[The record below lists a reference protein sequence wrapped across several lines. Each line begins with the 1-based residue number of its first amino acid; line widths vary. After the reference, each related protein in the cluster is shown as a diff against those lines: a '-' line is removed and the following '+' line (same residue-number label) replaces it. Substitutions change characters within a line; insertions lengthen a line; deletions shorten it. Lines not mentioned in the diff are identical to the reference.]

1 MVARSVS
8 GRKGVSGESMRPA
21 SRIRMPRPRER
32 SRERPVRESAAVRSG
47 ASVSSSV
54 LATSAW
60 MLDSI
65 SSSRTRY
72 DGWSVYER
80 RRSKTYGCRNGTAAR
95 KSRIGPP

>member
-1 MVARSVS
+1 
-8 GRKGVSGESMRPA
+8 
-21 SRIRMPRPRER
+21 MPRPRER
-32 SRERPVRESAAVRSG
+32 SRERPVSESAAVRSG

-95 KSRIGPP
+95 KSRIGPPETEVAPVAL